1 MFCSPS
7 AQDVCLTLRGSNSSY
22 SMSRLAPTF
31 TYIPVQYLWPQGLHR
46 RWYPCSH
53 LVGWARIQC
62 ICPWDLFLKLGFH
75 RWARIQCMPA
85 GPVPQAGVQ
94 QQETV
99 PTPPWRADTNAS
111 FLAATSAPVAAAHGV
126 GQGAT
131 PADAAAAELPKS
143 DDKSWWW
150 DGKRYP
156 PLVSRFW
163 CQTRQRIR
171 QVQCVQEDM
180 LRLQDFHVEDRIGET
195 LQRPTVFQ
203 ERWQRHWCWEG
214 LNAKYEQTAKMRTAK
229 SMIINHYSNLWTPE
243 YDHLYYIHICRLR
256 WGKWLRHSM
265 HILHIRFVV
274 QDCSHSRSDWFV
286 CRRSTGWA
294 MMKRPH

>member
-1 MFCSPS
+1 MPYTTWLQQQLLNESFGANIHVHPS
-7 AQDVCLTLRGSNSSY
+7 AVPMAPG
-22 SMSRLAPTF
+22 LAPQMVPMQPF
-31 TYIPVQYLWPQGLHR
+31 GWMSPHPMHMPVGPVPQAGVPQMSPH
-46 RWYPCSH
+46 PM
-53 LVGWARIQC
+53 Q
-62 ICPWDLFLKLGFH
+62 
-75 RWARIQCMPA
+75 MPA

-180 LRLQDFHVEDRIGET
+180 FRLQDFHVEDRTGET

-203 ERWQRHWCWEG
+203 ERWQRHWC
-214 LNAKYEQTAKMRTAK
+214 
-229 SMIINHYSNLWTPE
+229 
-243 YDHLYYIHICRLR
+243 
-256 WGKWLRHSM
+256 
-265 HILHIRFVV
+265 
-274 QDCSHSRSDWFV
+274 
-286 CRRSTGWA
+286 
-294 MMKRPH
+294 